1 MRDFLRRVGL
11 PSIIDATPATLRPP
25 VHMTPA
31 ARLLLLVGRPLWAWR
46 VELATV
52 LLAVA
57 VLRWLAG
64 HLGIVLAVLLVAVVA
79 LAMALVP
86 EVRRS
91 VLLLYRRAHVRRQWT
106 LAVRHAGLANF
117 NDRVPRVVGHRLT
130 LAGDDLAV
138 RVPAGKTVTEVED
151 KAETIAAFLRVRE
164 VRVHRR
170 PEDAGLAQVMVVVR
184 DPLGTTERWPWPNVG
199 ADRLSL
205 WQPIPVGLDED
216 GELVT
221 LSLVERNILYGG
233 EPGSGKSVAQSLGT
247 ATAALDPDV
256 KLHLFDGKYVELA
269 PWAGC
274 AEHMIGPNQDEA
286 IDVLKELVADMDG
299 RYMQLLA
306 NKRRKLRPEDGLA
319 LHVVEIDE
327 LAFFCNGPD
336 RAANKAFTELAR
348 DLVGRGRAAGYIV
361 KAATQKP
368 SGDTI
373 PTYLR
378 DLFAVR
384 WAFRCSTSD
393 ASDTILGKG
402 WAKAGYSAD
411 TIDVAHR
418 GVGYLLHE
426 GGRPVRLR
434 TFYLA
439 DLDLY
444 ALAAHAELLRA
455 DAHRDQALE
464 EGGADTHL
472 HVTE

>member
-1 MRDFLRRVGL
+1 M
-11 PSIIDATPATLRPP
+11 
-25 VHMTPA
+25 
-31 ARLLLLVGRPLWAWR
+31 
-46 VELATV
+46 
-52 LLAVA
+52 
-57 VLRWLAG
+57 
-64 HLGIVLAVLLVAVVA
+64 VVA
-79 LAMALVP
+79 
-86 EVRRS
+86 
-91 VLLLYRRAHVRRQWT
+91 
-106 LAVRHAGLANF
+106 
-117 NDRVPRVVGHRLT
+117 
-130 LAGDDLAV
+130 
-138 RVPAGKTVTEVED
+138 
-151 KAETIAAFLRVRE
+151 
-164 VRVHRR
+164 
-170 PEDAGLAQVMVVVR
+170 R
-184 DPLGTTERWPWPNVG
+184 DPLGTTERWPWPNLT

-256 KLHLFDGKYVELA
+256 QLHLFDGKYVELA

-306 NKRRKLRPEDGLA
+306 NKRRKLRPEDGLP

-368 SGDTI
+368 SADTI

-402 WAKAGYSAD
+402 WARAGYSAD

-426 GGRPVRLR
+426 GRRPVRLR

-464 EGGADTHL
+464 EGGATAKQL

>member
-46 VELATV
+46 VELVTV

-64 HLGIVLAVLLVAVVA
+64 HLGIALAVLLVGA
-79 LAMALVP
+79 LALVLALVP

-184 DPLGTTERWPWPNVG
+184 DPLGTSERWPWPNL
-199 ADRLSL
+199 AAERLSL

-306 NKRRKLRPEDGLA
+306 NKRRKLGPKTACRCMWSRSTSWPSSVTAPTGPPTRPSPSWPATWSAGVGRLA
-319 LHVVEIDE
+319 TSSRRPPRSRPATPSRLTC
-327 LAFFCNGPD
+327 ATCSPSAGRSAAQPRMPATPSWARAGP
-336 RAANKAFTELAR
+336 RAAIR
-348 DLVGRGRAAGYIV
+348 
-361 KAATQKP
+361 
-368 SGDTI
+368 
-373 PTYLR
+373 PTP
-378 DLFAVR
+378 
-384 WAFRCSTSD
+384 STSPTE
-393 ASDTILGKG
+393 ASATCCTRV
-402 WAKAGYSAD
+402 AGRCGCAPS
-411 TIDVAHR
+411 TWPISTCTR
-418 GVGYLLHE
+418 WPR
-426 GGRPVRLR
+426 RPSCC
-434 TFYLA
+434 A
-439 DLDLY
+439 P
-444 ALAAHAELLRA
+444 
-455 DAHRDQALE
+455 
-464 EGGADTHL
+464 TH
-472 HVTE
+472 TATRR

>member
-1 MRDFLRRVGL
+1 MRDFLRRVGRL

-31 ARLLLLVGRPLWAWR
+31 ARLLLVAGRPLWAWR
-46 VELATV
+46 IELATV

-57 VLRWLAG
+57 LLRWLAG
-64 HLGIVLAVLLVAVVA
+64 HLGIVLAVVLVGVLASVA
-79 LAMALVP
+79 ALVP

-164 VRVHRR
+164 VRVHRH
-170 PEDAGLAQVMVVVR
+170 PEDAGLAQAMVVVR
-184 DPLGTTERWPWPNVG
+184 DPLGTNQRWPWPNLG

-247 ATAALDPDV
+247 ATAALDPKV
-256 KLHLFDGKYVELA
+256 RLHLFDGKYVELA

-274 AEHMIGPNQDEA
+274 ADHMIGPN
-286 IDVLKELVADMDG
+286 
-299 RYMQLLA
+299 
-306 NKRRKLRPEDGLA
+306 RPEDGLA

-411 TIDVAHR
+411 AIDVAHR

-455 DAHRDQALE
+455 DARRDRALE
-464 EGGADTHL
+464 EGGAATHL